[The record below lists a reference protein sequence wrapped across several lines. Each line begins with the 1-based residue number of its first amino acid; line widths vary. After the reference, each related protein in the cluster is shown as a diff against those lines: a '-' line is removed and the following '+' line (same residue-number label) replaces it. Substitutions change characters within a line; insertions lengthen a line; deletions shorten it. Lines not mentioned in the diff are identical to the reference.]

1 MEKKIHLKI
10 EADYFSGSAHADYIE
25 EINELVNENNIF
37 CVVKNSRYNNII
49 EDAKE
54 YSSEIEDFTKNV
66 IVEAKGYSQGDW
78 QTYILYYN
86 DYSDSLDRL
95 IKALEKTFT
104 HKNDYIVNKY
114 EVIIIDGEE
123 YTSEIIYSTWFSI
136 TNIEF
141 PENEDIIEEY
151 NSQYGIDYDKIEIE
165 IN

>member
-104 HKNDYIVNKY
+104 HKNDYIVNKH
-114 EVIIIDGEE
+114 EVITIDGEE
-123 YTSEIIYSTWFSI
+123 YTSEIIDSTWFSI

>member
-25 EINELVNENNIF
+25 EINELVNEINIF

-95 IKALEKTFT
+95 IKALKKTFT

-114 EVIIIDGEE
+114 EVITIDGEE
-123 YTSEIIYSTWFSI
+123 YTSEIIDSTWFSI
-136 TNIEF
+136 TDIEF
-141 PENEDIIEEY
+141 PENKDIIEEY